1 MRREFVIGSDSR
13 VFQMVDLECCA
24 MKDVVSQPVIVWNGI
39 RASNKLW
46 DIDFAS
52 SWTGIYLGF

>member
-52 SWTGIYLGF
+52 S